1 MYTLYM
7 YTLKDNKIIINN
19 LNDFNIA
26 HILECGQI
34 FRFEKLDDLHYNVI
48 SNKFKAEIIQDNLSA
63 TILTGNIQYFIDFFD
78 LDRDYSKIKKSI
90 NHTTIMNKAI
100 NYGYGIRILNQDLL
114 ETIISFIISA
124 NNNIKRI
131 QKSLNYISS
140 HLGTLIDDYYAFPT
154 LEQLYSANEEFFINA
169 GTGYRAK
176 YLVETINDLYS
187 GKLDLEKLKSL
198 PTDEA
203 RKYLCSFK
211 GIGEKVANC
220 ILLFG
225 MHREMVFPVDTWM
238 EKVYYDYFFAGDKN
252 PSQITKFMMD
262 KFKDLSGYAQQY
274 LFYYK
279 RELKD

>member
-1 MYTLYM
+1 M

-34 FRFEKLDDLHYNVI
+34 FRYEKLDELHYNVI
-48 SNKFKAEIIQDNLSA
+48 SDKFKAEIIQDNLTA
-63 TILTGNIQYFIDFFD
+63 TIITNNIEYFVNFFD
-78 LDRDYSKIKKSI
+78 LDRDYNKIKKSI
-90 NHTTIMNKAI
+90 NHTTIMSKAI
-100 NYGYGIRILNQDLL
+100 DYGYGIRILNQNLL

-131 QKSLNYISS
+131 QKSINYICEK
-140 HLGTLIDDYYAFPT
+140 LGTLTNGYYTFPT
-154 LEQLYSANEEFFINA
+154 LEQLHSANEEFFVSA

-176 YLVETINDLYS
+176 YLVETINDLYT
-187 GKLDLEKLKSL
+187 GKFDLEKLKFL

-238 EKVYYDYFFAGDKN
+238 EKVYYDYFFAGNKN
-252 PSQITKFMMD
+252 PSQITRYMMD

>member
-1 MYTLYM
+1 MYKL
-7 YTLKDNKIIINN
+7 DENKIIINN
-19 LNDFNIA
+19 LKDFNIA
-26 HILECGQI
+26 HILECGQV
-34 FRFEKLDDLHYNVI
+34 FRYEKINTNHYTVI
-48 SNKFKAEIIQDNLSA
+48 SKGFKAEIKQNEDYAVITSS
-63 TILTGNIQYFIDFFD
+63 NIGYFVNYFD
-78 LDRDYSKIKKSI
+78 LNRDYGVIKDSISTYPIIEQAI
-90 NHTTIMNKAI
+90 NH
-100 NYGYGIRILNQDLL
+100 GYGIRILNQDLV

-131 QKSLNYISS
+131 QKSLNYISE
-140 HLGTLIDDYYAFPT
+140 HLGEKVEDYYTFPS
-154 LEQLYSANEEFFINA
+154 LDKLYNADEEFFVSA

-176 YLVETINDLYS
+176 YLKETISDIYT
-187 GKLDLEKLKSL
+187 GKLDLMKLLSL

-203 RKYLCSFK
+203 RKYLCTFK

-225 MHREMVFPVDTWM
+225 LHREEVFPVDTWM
-238 EKVYYDYFFAGDKN
+238 EKVYRDYFYAGDKN
-252 PSQITKFMMD
+252 PSQITRYMVD